1 VPPPKPSAIADTPS
15 QIALILIKIR
25 LAQAAF
31 ERARRMEFYRPAQSS
46 EERSRRALVAHP
58 RKPFVPLLCLVQKP
72 SPAKS
77 SENKAIVLGA
87 NRRRPGSGKQSRRE
101 LKAALL
107 FDPLGG
113 RIAFAKYH
121 SPSCVGLPSGGA
133 GERIC
138 GRVATGIPARSV
150 GFF

>member
-1 VPPPKPSAIADTPS
+1 LRYALTNSADINEDTLGPSGISNGRGAWSSIDPHNLPKNAPGVRWLRTPE
-15 QIALILIKIR
+15 AV
-25 LAQAAF
+25 
-31 ERARRMEFYRPAQSS
+31 
-46 EERSRRALVAHP
+46 RSALV
-58 RKPFVPLLCLVQKP
+58 F
-72 SPAKS
+72 S
-77 SENKAIVLGA
+77 SKALAENKAIILGA
-87 NRRRPGSGKQSRRE
+87 NRRRPGSGKQYRRE

>member
-15 QIALILIKIR
+15 QIALILMKIR

-31 ERARRMEFYRPAQSS
+31 RTGAAHGVRSTRTIFRRTLQAC
-46 EERSRRALVAHP
+46 AGCAP

-77 SENKAIVLGA
+77 SENKAIILGA

>member
-1 VPPPKPSAIADTPS
+1 M
-15 QIALILIKIR
+15 KIR
-25 LAQAAF
+25 LAEAAF
-31 ERARRMEFYRPAQSS
+31 RRGAAAGV
-46 EERSRRALVAHP
+46 RSTRTIFRRTLQACAGCAP

-77 SENKAIVLGA
+77 SENKAIILGA

-133 GERIC
+133 GGGIW
-138 GRVATGIPARSV
+138 GRGSAGSTTR
-150 GFF
+150 